1 MSSKGKTQVTL
12 WLNERQVAMVS
23 RIETARVKPRAT
35 VFKLLLEEE
44 FARLETEPEHGAER
58 DGEGETFWDRWK
70 RLNPGRPLPE

>member
-12 WLNERQVAMVS
+12 WLNERQVAMVR

-44 FARLETEPEHGAER
+44 YGRLETDPQRGAEV
-58 DGEGETFWDRWK
+58 DAHGESFWDRWK
-70 RLNPGRPLPE
+70 KNNPGRPLPE